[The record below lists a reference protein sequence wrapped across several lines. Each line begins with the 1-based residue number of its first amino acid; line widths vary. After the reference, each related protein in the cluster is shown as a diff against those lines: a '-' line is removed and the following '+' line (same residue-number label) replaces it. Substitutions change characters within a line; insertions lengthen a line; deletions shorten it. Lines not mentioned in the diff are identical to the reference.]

1 MQGYKSAKSMM
12 GKAKSK
18 AKKPMGAKKPKA
30 KKRMK

>member
-1 MQGYKSAKSMM
+1 MPGYKSAKSMM
-12 GKAKSK
+12 GKAKPK